1 MLIDFL
7 ACLKVLEPA
16 TLPVLFLV
24 YSEMRLILTHEYGMT
39 DVLKYFNCQHLND
52 ICLFPRFQSLCFIF
66 GHMPF
71 ILPSMDVFKKY
82 IRQNGKKIR
91 RNHKEEQVDK
101 DNIILAHELV
111 LFSVILGM
119 R

>member
-1 MLIDFL
+1 M
-7 ACLKVLEPA
+7 
-16 TLPVLFLV
+16 
-24 YSEMRLILTHEYGMT
+24 
-39 DVLKYFNCQHLND
+39 LKYFNCQHLND

-71 ILPSMDVFKKY
+71 ILPSVDVFKKY

-101 DNIILAHELV
+101 DNIILRISWCCFQLYLE
-111 LFSVILGM
+111 
-119 R
+119 

>member
-71 ILPSMDVFKKY
+71 ILHSMDVFKKY
-82 IRQNGKKIR
+82 IRQNCKKIR
-91 RNHKEEQVDK
+91 CKSQR
-101 DNIILAHELV
+101 
-111 LFSVILGM
+111 GTG
-119 R
+119 